1 MSLVALNSIRV
12 IKGDP
17 AHGGFADKYDLSEK
31 ERQSLLSR
39 TLKCTMDSMQHRLES
54 MIPQSKPH
62 TEYVEFCQNVV
73 SYLRAF
79 TNNIQPVTDFFIRQS
94 INYWP
99 KGDDPHLYAA
109 GIDSYS
115 LRLNDQPGKTS
126 FELFHYLYSG
136 WKNDQMHHRLNN
148 HATCVR
154 KGMKNWSFTEFMLT
168 NFVPAT
174 LLVAFNTSK
183 GDVLPK
189 IYLPLL
195 AKRVPHYL
203 QRNGLRGASTFT
215 HLINLMKLMINGLST
230 RAVNALSRVYHVANG
245 ILPIFQDSEHGV
257 HADHQGIMS
266 IICQFWIAIR
276 PALLDYVGVHPEEG
290 KLFDEVASPLVD
302 FFRKVTVYLSDPD
315 NREGWDVNQ
324 LEVTTG
330 EYVDRFVIALQEDIE
345 NHWELSR
352 DFDAVRITATGGGR
366 TTVSL
371 VEGVS
376 RLEDVLKLGMLQ
388 FGDGSEQFVVR
399 PAVYDESPV
408 TAFPGIYQ
416 ALF

>member
-1 MSLVALNSIRV
+1 
-12 IKGDP
+12 
-17 AHGGFADKYDLSEK
+17 
-31 ERQSLLSR
+31 
-39 TLKCTMDSMQHRLES
+39 
-54 MIPQSKPH
+54 
-62 TEYVEFCQNVV
+62 
-73 SYLRAF
+73 
-79 TNNIQPVTDFFIRQS
+79 
-94 INYWP
+94 
-99 KGDDPHLYAA
+99 
-109 GIDSYS
+109 
-115 LRLNDQPGKTS
+115 
-126 FELFHYLYSG
+126 
-136 WKNDQMHHRLNN
+136 
-148 HATCVR
+148 
-154 KGMKNWSFTEFMLT
+154 
-168 NFVPAT
+168 
-174 LLVAFNTSK
+174 
-183 GDVLPK
+183 
-189 IYLPLL
+189 
-195 AKRVPHYL
+195 
-203 QRNGLRGASTFT
+203 
-215 HLINLMKLMINGLST
+215 
-230 RAVNALSRVYHVANG
+230 
-245 ILPIFQDSEHGV
+245 
-257 HADHQGIMS
+257 MS